1 VTAMSKIRRAGLP
14 LRHAGAVVL
23 AASLLV
29 PLAAAQVRNW
39 PSASPPRPLPAR
51 DVTFPPYRLET
62 LSNGMTVV
70 VVIHNE
76 QPAVSLRMIVKAGTA
91 EDPAGKPG
99 LAAMLASLLDQGTTT
114 RKAQEVADTID
125 SVGGS
130 LETGVGRDLIFTDVR
145 VMKDSFGLGMALLAD
160 LIRNA
165 AFAPEEIERQRQQIL
180 SGLAVS
186 GQDPEYVAN
195 VAFDRLVYGFN
206 PYGYPGNGTP
216 DSVATITR
224 DDLVAYH
231 RRYFA
236 PNNSL
241 LAVVGD
247 ITAEEALAA
256 VECEFGDWA
265 RREIPAE
272 NVPDPPQPTRRVI
285 VLDKPDAVQT
295 EIRVGQLGIPRKHA
309 DYTALDLAIRILGG
323 EGANRLHRIL
333 RTERGLTYGASA
345 DMETLK
351 RSGQIVVKTNT
362 RSAATGEVL
371 RLIAD
376 EFSRL
381 RRERVDEREL
391 ADAKAYLTGNFPLTL
406 ETPDDIA
413 THVLNHLFYDLPLDE
428 LETYR
433 QRVNAVTVGDVA
445 RVTWDYVKPDRLS
458 VVLVGNAAAF
468 ADELRGV
475 GFGRYEKIALADL
488 DLLAADFRKPA
499 PRQAPGQKRHQDP
512 VRISPGRAPD

>member
-1 VTAMSKIRRAGLP
+1 MNARADGRRARP
-14 LRHAGAVVL
+14 PVRPAGALVL

-29 PLAAAQVRNW
+29 PPTASAQVRNW
-39 PSASPPRPLPAR
+39 PSASPPKPLPAR
-51 DVTFPPYRLET
+51 DVRFPPYHLET
-62 LSNGMTVV
+62 LANGMQVV
-70 VVIHNE
+70 VVIHTE

-91 EDPAGKPG
+91 QDPAGRPG
-99 LAAMLASLLDQGTTT
+99 VAAMLASLLDQGTTT
-114 RKAQEVADTID
+114 RKAQEIADTID

-130 LETGVGRDLIFTDVR
+130 LETGVGRDLTFTDVR
-145 VMKDSFGLGMALLAD
+145 VMKDSFGLALGLLAD
-160 LIRNA
+160 LIRNP

-195 VAFDRLVYGFN
+195 VALDRLVYGFH

-216 DSVATITR
+216 DSVAAITR
-224 DDLVAYH
+224 DDLAELH

-247 ITAEEALAA
+247 ITREEALAA
-256 VECEFGDWA
+256 VEREFGDWA
-265 RREIPAE
+265 GREIPAV
-272 NVPDPPQPTRRVI
+272 NVPDPPAPTRRVI

-295 EIRVGQLGIPRKHA
+295 EIRVGQLGIARKHA
-309 DYTALDLAIRILGG
+309 DYTALDLAVRILGG

-333 RTERGLTYGASA
+333 RTERGLTYGATA
-345 DMETLK
+345 EMETLK
-351 RSGQIVVKTNT
+351 RGGEIVVKTDT
-362 RSAATGEVL
+362 RSDATAEVL

-413 THVLNHLFYDLPLDE
+413 THVLNHLFYNLPLDE

-433 QRVNAVTVGDVA
+433 QRVSAVTIGDVA
-445 RVTWDYVKPDRLS
+445 RVTWDYIRPDRLS
-458 VVLVGNAAAF
+458 VVLVGNASAF
-468 ADELRGV
+468 VGGLRGV
-475 GFGRYEKIALADL
+475 GFGRYEKITLEDL
-488 DLLAADFRKPA
+488 DLLAADFRKQA
-499 PRQAPGQKRHQDP
+499 PKTAPGQQR
-512 VRISPGRAPD
+512 

>member
-1 VTAMSKIRRAGLP
+1 MKEKGRAGLS
-14 LRHAGAVVL
+14 RRRAIAL
-23 AASLLV
+23 ALSAWLLV
-29 PLAAAQVRNW
+29 PSGATAQARNW
-39 PSASPPRPLPAR
+39 PSQSPPRPLRAR
-51 DVTFPPYRLET
+51 DVKFPPYQLTT
-62 LSNGMTVV
+62 LANGMQVV
-70 VVIHNE
+70 VVIHTE

-91 EDPAGKPG
+91 QDPVGKPG

-114 RKAQEVADTID
+114 RRAQEVADTID

-130 LETGVGRDLIFTDVR
+130 LETGVGRDLTFTDVV
-145 VMKDSFGLGMALLAD
+145 VMKDSFDVGMGLLAD
-160 LIRNA
+160 VIRNPA
-165 AFAPEEIERQRQQIL
+165 VATEEVERQRQQIE

-195 VAFDRLVYGFN
+195 VVFDRLVYGFN

-216 DSVATITR
+216 ESVTSITR

-247 ITAEEALAA
+247 ITGAEALAA
-256 VECEFGDWA
+256 VERAFGDWA
-265 RREIPAE
+265 RQEIPAE
-272 NVPDPPQPTRRVI
+272 KVPDPPQPTRRVI

-309 DYTALDLAIRILGG
+309 DYTPLDLAIRVLGG

-345 DMETLK
+345 NMETLK
-351 RSGQIVVKTNT
+351 RNGQIVVETST
-362 RSAATGEVL
+362 RSEATGEVL
-371 RLIAD
+371 RLIVD
-376 EFSRL
+376 ELSRL

-428 LETYR
+428 LQTFR
-433 QRVNAVTVGDVA
+433 QKVNAVTLGDVA
-445 RVTWDYVKPDRLS
+445 RVAWGYLKPDRLS
-458 VVLVGNAAAF
+458 VVLVGNAAVF
-468 ADELRGV
+468 ADTLRGV
-475 GFGRYEKIALADL
+475 GFGRYERIALTDL
-488 DLLAADFRKPA
+488 DLLAADFKKPA
-499 PRQAPGQKRHQDP
+499 PKPAPVDKRQ
-512 VRISPGRAPD
+512 

>member
-1 VTAMSKIRRAGLP
+1 MACTRRAWPPGRP
-14 LRHAGAVVL
+14 TSAFIL
-23 AASLLV
+23 AASLLA
-29 PLAAAQVRNW
+29 PLGASAQVRNW

-51 DVTFPPYRLET
+51 DVKFPPYRLET
-62 LSNGMTVV
+62 LANGMKVV

-91 EDPAGKPG
+91 QDPAGRPG
-99 LAAMLASLLDQGTTT
+99 LAAMLASLLDQGTTS
-114 RKAQEVADTID
+114 RKAQEVADAID

-130 LETGVGRDLIFTDVR
+130 LETGVGRDLTFTDVR
-145 VMKDSFGLGMALLAD
+145 VMKDSFGLAVTLLAD
-160 LIRNA
+160 VIRSP

-186 GQDPEYVAN
+186 EQDPEYVAN
-195 VAFDRLVYGFN
+195 VAFDRLVYGFH
-206 PYGYPGNGTP
+206 PYGCPGNGTP
-216 DSVATITR
+216 DSVASITR
-224 DDLVAYH
+224 DDLAAYH

-247 ITAEEALAA
+247 ITLEEALAA
-256 VECEFGDWA
+256 VDRGFGDWA
-265 RREIPAE
+265 PREIPAE
-272 NVPDPPQPTRRVI
+272 SVADPPSPTRRVI

-295 EIRVGQLGIPRKHA
+295 EIRVGQLGIARKHA
-309 DYTALDLAIRILGG
+309 DYAALDLAIRILGG

-345 DMETLK
+345 EMETL
-351 RSGQIVVKTNT
+351 RRAGQVVVKTNT

-381 RRERVDEREL
+381 RRERVGDREL

-413 THVLNHLFYDLPLDE
+413 THILNHLFYDLPLDE

-433 QRVNAVTVGDVA
+433 QRVNGVTVGDVA
-445 RVTWDYVKPDRLS
+445 RVSWDYIKPDRLS

-468 ADELRGV
+468 VDGLRGV
-475 GFGRYEKIALADL
+475 GFGRYERIALTDL
-488 DLLAADFRKPA
+488 DLLAADFRK
-499 PRQAPGQKRHQDP
+499 QAPKTAPGNRRH
-512 VRISPGRAPD
+512 